1 MKLTNRQ
8 IGTIEETLVLNGV
21 VYDDIKLE
29 LVDHIATEIEAEISS
44 GEKPFEVVLKE
55 VFEKWKPQLRPT
67 SHKLLLGYGFLA
79 PKIISD
85 KFADDKKKEL
95 ITAGII
101 VSLCTVL
108 ILWIWN
114 KFQSFSVLSGIIFV
128 LQTTSLVAAV
138 LMVSGRLFVL
148 KSKINTT
155 HLFWFNKSFNLLLLY
170 GLLIGFGCFPI
181 LPSNKNTDIKVGGL
195 ITTLIYLFLI
205 YGSLKLFYKHFQFEK
220 KLNIHKS

>member
-1 MKLTNRQ
+1 MRLTTEQ
-8 IGTIEETLVLNGV
+8 ITTIEETLVLNGV

-29 LVDHIATEIEAEISS
+29 LLDHIATEIESEASIE
-44 GEKPFEVVLKE
+44 GKPFEVALKE

-67 SHKLLLGYGFLA
+67 SHNLLLGYGFLA

-85 KFADDKKKEL
+85 KFAEDRKKEL
-95 ITAGII
+95 IAAGII
-101 VSLCTVL
+101 VSLLTVL

-114 KFQSFSVLSGIIFV
+114 KFQIFSVLSGIIFV

-138 LMVSGRLFVL
+138 LMISGRLFVL

-170 GLLIGFGCFPI
+170 GLLIGFNCFPI
-181 LPSNKNTDIKVGGL
+181 LPSSKNTDIKVGGL
-195 ITTLIYLFLI
+195 IVTLIYLFLL
-205 YGSLKLFYKHFQFEK
+205 YGILKQFYKHFQFEK
-220 KLNIHKS
+220 KLSIDK

>member
-1 MKLTNRQ
+1 MKLTNQQ
-8 IGTIEETLVLNGV
+8 IETIEETLVLNGV

-29 LVDHIATEIEAEISS
+29 LIDHIATEIESEASIES
-44 GEKPFEVVLKE
+44 KLFETVLKE
-55 VFEKWKPQLRPT
+55 VFDSWKPQLKPT

-101 VSLCTVL
+101 VSLFTVL
-108 ILWIWN
+108 ISLIGN
-114 KFQSFSVLSGIIFV
+114 KIQSFSVLSAIVFV
-128 LQTTSLVAAV
+128 LQTTSIAGAL
-138 LMVSGRLFVL
+138 LMISGRLFVL
-148 KSKINTT
+148 KSKMHTT
-155 HLFWFNKSFNLLLLY
+155 YLFWFNKGFNLLLLY

-181 LPSNKNTDIKVGGL
+181 LASNKNTDIKVGGL
-195 ITTLIYLFLI
+195 ITTLIYLFSI